1 MLEFKIPELSDKIWV
16 DEILSK
22 TKCKNCDLC
31 FGNIYIWASV
41 YNTRIAR
48 FNDSLI
54 IRSKVDGEYTYTF
67 SYAGNGIV
75 DIVNELLENAN
86 KHNQILQIYSLS
98 CEEKEVIE
106 KELPGKFDISEMRDF
121 ADYVYNTDN
130 LINLAGRKYHQKRN
144 HISYFK
150 NSHEWSYETINDSNI
165 EECRLFN
172 KQWERHNSNKNPDE
186 LEKEDYAIQ
195 IALDNF
201 KELGFVGGLLK
212 VDGKIEAYTLGEP
225 LSSDMFCTHIEKANA
240 DMRGAYPMINQQFAV
255 NELSGYKYINREEDT
270 GSEGLRQAKLTYH
283 PAFLIES
290 YYARYKK

>member
-106 KELPGKFDISEMRDF
+106 KELPGKFEISEMRDF
-121 ADYVYNTDN
+121 ADYVYNTDD

-172 KQWERHNSNKNPDE
+172 KQ
-186 LEKEDYAIQ
+186 
-195 IALDNF
+195 
-201 KELGFVGGLLK
+201 
-212 VDGKIEAYTLGEP
+212 
-225 LSSDMFCTHIEKANA
+225 
-240 DMRGAYPMINQQFAV
+240 
-255 NELSGYKYINREEDT
+255 
-270 GSEGLRQAKLTYH
+270 
-283 PAFLIES
+283 
-290 YYARYKK
+290 